1 MEPILER
8 CAGLD
13 VHQETI
19 VACAMYGSLDRR
31 PKKEIR
37 TFSTT
42 TKGLMQMAD
51 WLIEL
56 DCLDVAMESTGV
68 YWKPVWN
75 IFEQEFRIT
84 LGNAQRIKNIPG
96 RKTDVKDAE
105 WICQLLRCGMIPP
118 SHVPPRDIREARD
131 LTRRRRKMV
140 QLLTSE
146 KNRLHK
152 VLQDANIK
160 LTTYVTDLFG
170 VSGRA
175 LIESLINGE
184 VLTEEQVRNLVKSQL
199 KKKVP
204 QIVEALNGRLTA
216 HHRKLMRRIMNHFEF
231 LEEEIADLEQEIQ
244 IVLQPYKRE
253 LELLDSIP
261 GINKDGA
268 ADILAEIGPDMSAF
282 PTENHLASW
291 ATVCPGQ
298 HESAGKKKGA
308 KTGKGNKY
316 LKTALCQAAN
326 AAIRSRD
333 TRLGQFYSSVLRRQG
348 KLKAVVAVSHLIIRI
363 IHHMLKTD
371 TLYQEMGDRFIK
383 KKKEPKVET
392 LIKQIEKL
400 GYSIQL
406 TTIDEAQAG

>member
-13 VHQETI
+13 VHQETV
-19 VACAMYGSLDRR
+19 VACFMHGSLDKR
-31 PKKEIR
+31 PKKEIK
-37 TFSTT
+37 TFATT
-42 TKGLMQMAD
+42 TKGLMQLVE
-51 WLIEL
+51 WLAAFE
-56 DCLDVAMESTGV
+56 CMDVAMESTGV

-75 IFEQEFRIT
+75 ILEQEFRIT

-118 SHVPPRDIREARD
+118 SYVPPRDIREARD

-160 LTTYVTDLFG
+160 LTTFVTDLFG

-175 LIESLINGE
+175 LIEKLIDGE
-184 VLTEEQVRNLVKSQL
+184 ILTEDEVRNIVKTQL
-199 KKKVP
+199 RKKVP
-204 QIVEALNGRLTA
+204 QIVEALNGRLTE
-216 HHRKLMRRIMNHFEF
+216 HHRKLMARIMKHYEY
-231 LEEEIADLEQEIQ
+231 LKEEITDLEQEIQ
-244 IVLQPYKRE
+244 TLLKPYQRE
-253 LELLDSIP
+253 LELLDTIP

-282 PTENHLASW
+282 PTEHHLASW

-326 AAIRSRD
+326 AAIRSKD
-333 TRLGQFYSSVLRRQG
+333 TRLGSFYRSVLKRKG
-348 KLKAVVAVSHLIIRI
+348 HLKAVVAVSHLIIRI
-363 IHHMLKTD
+363 IYHMLKTS
-371 TLYQEMGDRFIK
+371 TPYQEMGDRFMK
-383 KKKEPKVET
+383 KKNSPKVES
-392 LIKQIEKL
+392 LIKQIMKL
-400 GYSIQL
+400 GYSIQITAL
-406 TTIDEAQAG
+406 GESQAS